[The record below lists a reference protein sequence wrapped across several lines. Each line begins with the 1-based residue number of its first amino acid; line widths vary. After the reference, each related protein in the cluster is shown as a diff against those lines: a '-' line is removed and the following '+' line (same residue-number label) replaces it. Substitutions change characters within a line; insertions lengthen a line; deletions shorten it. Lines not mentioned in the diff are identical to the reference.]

1 MINRRNHNFGPSEFL
16 FSFISLGCFDRPFV
30 ARRSAAASVGTATVR
45 PRPSPAKRKKE
56 SEKQQQMQAGLE
68 TVGRNQRIARPN
80 SIGLVFF
87 LSQTA
92 GELFERSSASN
103 DKWDLF
109 QEPGKRKEVETRNFE
124 QKQGKSITE
133 TKFDTFNI
141 NTTTKNPTVRYN
153 QLIETYFT
161 EI

>member
-1 MINRRNHNFGPSEFL
+1 
-16 FSFISLGCFDRPFV
+16 
-30 ARRSAAASVGTATVR
+30 
-45 PRPSPAKRKKE
+45 
-56 SEKQQQMQAGLE
+56 MQAGLE

-109 QEPGKRKEVETRNFE
+109 
-124 QKQGKSITE
+124 
-133 TKFDTFNI
+133 
-141 NTTTKNPTVRYN
+141 
-153 QLIETYFT
+153 
-161 EI
+161 